1 MRHRMKGKK
10 LNRDLSSR
18 KALVQVLATSLFEH
32 EKIETTLVK
41 AKYIRPYVEKMITM
55 AKNNTL
61 ASRRILISKLNDKD
75 LVEKLLAD
83 IAPRFKKRA
92 GGYTR
97 IIKTRVRKG
106 DVTEMAEISLL
117 AEDKKEVEKVV
128 LSDEKIRKLVGE
140 NYKVVFVPGRLI
152 NFVVEE

>member
-1 MRHRMKGKK
+1 MKGKK

-55 AKNNTL
+55 AKKNTL

-83 IAPRFKKRA
+83 IGPRFKERA

-117 AEDKKEVEKVV
+117 SETKK
-128 LSDEKIRKLVGE
+128 
-140 NYKVVFVPGRLI
+140 
-152 NFVVEE
+152 